1 MTAIPD
7 ILVLPLVA
15 SGLAAVAAGAVGALT
30 RVRRSTYVAA
40 AVSHSV
46 LAGLGLAQYLSVV
59 HGVKGFTPMLG
70 ALLAAVAAAL
80 YIAFAQ
86 SRGARRTD
94 SALGATW
101 VVGMAIGLVFIHAT
115 PGYQGDL
122 MNFLFGS
129 VLLVSRGDI
138 VAMALLDAGII
149 AALVVF
155 WRGIV
160 SICFDSQLAAV
171 RGVRTAFFETV
182 FSLITAI
189 AVVVL
194 VKVVGIVLAIALL
207 TLPAMAAG
215 RLVRRLVPMMV
226 AGGAVAF
233 AAMACGL
240 AASWHADIPPS
251 APAVLFAALFAAATA
266 AATCA
271 PRGMRRQGSERGGR
285 QRPK

>member
-15 SGLAAVAAGAVGALT
+15 SLLAAAASGAVGALT
-30 RVRRSTYVAA
+30 LVRRSTYVAG

-46 LAGLGLAQYLSVV
+46 LAGLGLAQYLAVV
-59 HGVKGFTPMLG
+59 QGATWFSPTLG
-70 ALLAAVAAAL
+70 ALLAAAAAAL

-86 SRGARRTD
+86 SRGAQRAD
-94 SALGATW
+94 AALGATW
-101 VVGMAIGLVFIHAT
+101 VVGMAVGIVFINAT

-129 VLLVSRGDI
+129 VLLVSGADLA
-138 VAMALLDAGII
+138 AMAALDAAIVV
-149 AALVVF
+149 ALALF

-160 SICFDSQLAAV
+160 SICFDSQLAAL
-171 RGVRTAFFETV
+171 RGVRTAFFEAV
-182 FSLITAI
+182 FSLVTAV

-215 RLVRRLVPMMV
+215 HLARRLVPMM
-226 AGGAVAF
+226 AISAAFAF

-240 AASWHADIPPS
+240 ATSWHADIQPS
-251 APAVLFAALFAAATA
+251 APAVLFAAAFAAAASLAKTL
-266 AATCA
+266 
-271 PRGMRRQGSERGGR
+271 RRR
-285 QRPK
+285 